1 MASSRCWP
9 PSTSSTSGS
18 SASTVT
24 PDRLPPRT
32 ISRLLL
38 FIALAIVATG
48 CSLQHPIQ
56 QQNQSLATVGQAAPD
71 FSGTDL
77 DGKPISLS
85 QFKGKPVVL
94 NFWASW
100 CGPCRAEQPALLNIV
115 RDYQPRGVQVVG
127 ITVRDN
133 LDQARIYRDEFKVPY
148 PSLFDQ
154 AARLAY
160 AYEVDAPP
168 SSVFIDRN
176 GIVQFKVPG
185 QVSEDSFRRIIDD
198 KLLSR

>member
-1 MASSRCWP
+1 M
-9 PSTSSTSGS
+9 T
-18 SASTVT
+18 
-24 PDRLPPRT
+24 
-32 ISRLLL
+32 
-38 FIALAIVATG
+38 ALAG
-48 CSLQHPIQ
+48 CSLQHPITA
-56 QQNQSLATVGQAAPD
+56 QNQSLATVGQPAPS

-77 DGKPISLS
+77 DGKPISLE

-100 CGPCRAEQPALLNIV
+100 CGPCRAEQPGLLAV
-115 RDYQPRGVQVVG
+115 ARDYHPKGVQFLG

-133 LDQARIYRDEFKVPY
+133 LDQAKIYRNEFQVPY

-168 SSVFIDRN
+168 SSVFIDRS
-176 GIVQFKVPG
+176 GVVQFKAPG
-185 QVSEDSFRRIIDD
+185 QLSQDSFRRIIDD
-198 KLLSR
+198 KLLSH

>member
-1 MASSRCWP
+1 MPGGARALI
-9 PSTSSTSGS
+9 G
-18 SASTVT
+18 V
-24 PDRLPPRT
+24 
-32 ISRLLL
+32 LL
-38 FIALAIVATG
+38 AVLAIGG
-48 CSLQHPIQ
+48 CSLQHPLTQ
-56 QQNQSLATVGQAAPD
+56 SNQSLATVGQPAPD

-77 DGKPISLS
+77 DGKPISLG
-85 QFKGKPVVL
+85 QFKGQPVVL

-100 CGPCRAEQPALLNIV
+100 CGPCRAEQPALLAIA
-115 RDYQPRGVQVVG
+115 RDYRPRGVQVVG

-133 LDQARIYRDEFKVPY
+133 LEQARIYRDEFHVPY

-176 GIVQFKVPG
+176 LIVRFKVPG
-185 QVSEDSFRRIIDD
+185 QISEDAFRRIIDQE
-198 KLLSR
+198 LLNR

>member
-1 MASSRCWP
+1 MAS
-9 PSTSSTSGS
+9 
-18 SASTVT
+18 A
-24 PDRLPPRT
+24 
-32 ISRLLL
+32 
-38 FIALAIVATG
+38 

-56 QQNQSLATVGQAAPD
+56 QQNQSLATVGQPAPD

-85 QFKGKPVVL
+85 QFNGQPVVL

-115 RDYQPRGVQVVG
+115 RDYQPKGVQVVG

-176 GIVQFKVPG
+176 GVVQFKVPG
-185 QVSEDSFRRIIDD
+185 QVSEESFRRIIDD
-198 KLLSR
+198 KLLSH